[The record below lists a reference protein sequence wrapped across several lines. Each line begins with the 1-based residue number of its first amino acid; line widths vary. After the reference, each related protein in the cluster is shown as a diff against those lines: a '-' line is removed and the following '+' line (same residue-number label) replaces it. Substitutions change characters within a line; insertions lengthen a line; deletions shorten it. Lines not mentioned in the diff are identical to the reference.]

1 MIAISELSQ
10 DHEVNEECLL
20 IFLSSVFIDTE
31 IEYEKKP
38 VMYQGSADSVIYIF
52 KLRKSQCQPGL
63 HLVLKILPEGKN
75 ASSFYRINHAT
86 DTLLRLGL
94 KIPKIYAVGISQD
107 VLGGSFILMEYL
119 IGVSLLSYPLFLQT
133 DILGRSHASMH
144 NIDYQPLIEQ
154 FSSQNINEDQY
165 LGSLI
170 IPSRLAYVAQRIPD
184 MLPVVEWCLRHS
196 NLWEEDICIC
206 HGDYYPGNILMNKN
220 KISGILDWGFSLSSA
235 LMDIA
240 WTLTLLSPPSVTKS
254 DQYPEFM
261 NISSHAAAYLKAYQQ
276 QESLDLD
283 INKIMQCRVVSS
295 VFGLY
300 FHRYKLNP
308 FFAQK
313 AVKIQFQD
321 YIQCMTGIDID
332 H

>member
-1 MIAISELSQ
+1 MNAIYKLSQ
-10 DHEVNEECLL
+10 NHELNEELL
-20 IFLSSVFIDTE
+20 LMFLGSVFEGKE

-38 VMYQGSADSVIYIF
+38 VMYKGSADSVICIF
-52 KLRKSQCQPGL
+52 KLLKSQCQPGL

-75 ASSFYRINHAT
+75 ASSFTRINHAT

-94 KIPKIYAVGISQD
+94 KIPRIYAVGVSQD
-107 VLGGSFILMEYL
+107 LLGGSFILMEYL
-119 IGVSLLSYPLFLQT
+119 TGASLLSYPLFLQM
-133 DILGRSHASMH
+133 DILGKSHARMH
-144 NIDYQPLIEQ
+144 NTDYRPLIEQ
-154 FSSQNINEDQY
+154 FSSKEINGDQY

-170 IPSRLAYVAQRIPD
+170 IPRKLTYIVQRIPD
-184 MLPVVEWCLRHS
+184 ILPVVEWCLRHS
-196 NLWEEDICIC
+196 NLWEEDLCIC
-206 HGDYYPGNILMNKN
+206 HGDYYPGNILMNEN

-254 DQYPEFM
+254 DQYPELI
-261 NISSHAAAYLKAYQQ
+261 NISSQAAAYLKAYQE
-276 QESLDLD
+276 QEQLD
-283 INKIMQCRVVSS
+283 IEKIMQCRVVCT

-300 FHRYKLNP
+300 FHRYKLNK

-313 AVKIQFQD
+313 AVKTQFLE
-321 YIQCMTGIDID
+321 YIHCITGINIY